1 MSSPAVDDAG
11 RTIGKTEVQMDQL
24 AWSASQYVK
33 FEDERTRPARDL
45 LAQVPLA
52 EARSIVDL
60 GCGPGNS
67 TELLAAR
74 YPDAEILGIDAAPD
88 MLVAARKRLPNV
100 SFVEADVAS
109 WAPAEPVDLLFANAL
124 FQWIPDHLAV
134 LARLMDCLR
143 PGGVLAVQMPDNL
156 GEPTH
161 MLMEEV
167 AHAGPWAATFASR
180 SIRRQLLPEPTTY
193 FETLGPRS
201 ARLDVWHTIYNHPL
215 ADAAAI
221 VEWVKGTGLR
231 RYLEVIDPD
240 LRPAFLEAYL
250 ERIAALYPPLADG
263 RVLLRFPRLFLVAVR
278 G

>member
-1 MSSPAVDDAG
+1 
-11 RTIGKTEVQMDQL
+11 MDQL

-45 LAQVPLA
+45 LAQVPLV
-52 EARSIVDL
+52 EARTIVDL

-74 YPDAEILGIDAAPD
+74 YPDAEITGVDAAPD
-88 MLVAARKRLPNV
+88 MLVAARKRLPSR
-100 SFVEADVAS
+100 SFVEADIAS

-134 LARLMDCLR
+134 LARLMDHLA

-167 AHAGPWAATFASR
+167 AHSGAWAAGFANR
-180 SIRRQLLPEPTTY
+180 AIRRQLLPEPATY
-193 FETLGPRS
+193 FETLGPKS

-231 RYLEVIDPD
+231 PYLEAVEPD
-240 LRPAFLEAYL
+240 LRESFLGAYL

-263 RVLLRFPRLFLVAVR
+263 RVLLRFPRLFLVAVK

>member
-1 MSSPAVDDAG
+1 
-11 RTIGKTEVQMDQL
+11 MDQL

-45 LAQVPLA
+45 LAQVMLSSA
-52 EARSIVDL
+52 QSVVDL

-67 TELLAAR
+67 TELLVERFPEAS
-74 YPDAEILGIDAAPD
+74 ITGIDLAPD
-88 MLVAARKRLPNV
+88 MLVAARKRLPDRT
-100 SFVEADVAS
+100 FLAADIAT
-109 WAPAEPVDLLFANAL
+109 WAPTEPVDLLFANAL

-134 LARLMDCLR
+134 LVRLMDSLH

-167 AHAGPWAATFASR
+167 AHAGPWAGAFASR
-180 SIRRQLLPEPTTY
+180 GIRRPTLPSPAGY
-193 FETLGPRS
+193 FEALGPKS
-201 ARLDVWHTIYNHPL
+201 SRLDVWHTIYNHPL

-231 RYLEVIDPD
+231 PYLEQVEPE
-240 LRPAFLEAYL
+240 LREAFLDAYL
-250 ERIAALYPPLADG
+250 ERIAACYPPMSDG
-263 RVLLRFPRLFLVAVR
+263 RVLLRFPRLFLTAVKA
-278 G
+278 

>member
-1 MSSPAVDDAG
+1 MRQGA
-11 RTIGKTEVQMDQL
+11 KMDQL

-52 EARSIVDL
+52 EARSVVDL

-67 TELLAAR
+67 TELLAERFPSAAIVGV
-74 YPDAEILGIDAAPD
+74 DSAPD
-88 MLVAARKRLPNV
+88 MLVAARKRLPALC
-100 SFVEADVAS
+100 FAEADIAS

-134 LARLMDCLR
+134 LVRLMDSLR

-167 AHAGPWAATFASR
+167 AHSGPWAGAFADR
-180 SIRRQLLPEPTTY
+180 TIRRPMLPSPSVY
-193 FETLGPRS
+193 FEALGDKS
-201 ARLDVWHTIYNHPL
+201 SRLDVWHTIYNHPL

-231 RYLEVIDPD
+231 PYLEPIEPD
-240 LRPAFLEAYL
+240 LREAFLEAYL
-250 ERIAALYPPLADG
+250 ERVAACYPPMSDG
-263 RVLLRFPRLFLVAVR
+263 RVLLRFPRLFLVAVKR
-278 G
+278 

>member
-1 MSSPAVDDAG
+1 
-11 RTIGKTEVQMDQL
+11 MDQL

-52 EARSIVDL
+52 SARSIVDL

-67 TELLAAR
+67 TELLVER
-74 YPDAEILGIDAAPD
+74 YPDAEIVGVDAAPD
-88 MLVAARKRLPNV
+88 MLAAARQRLPELRFLEV
-100 SFVEADVAS
+100 DVAD
-109 WAPAEPVDLLFANAL
+109 WAPPEPVDLLFANAL
-124 FQWIPDHLAV
+124 FQWIPDHLSV
-134 LARLMDCLR
+134 LTRLMDSLR

-167 AHAGPWAATFASR
+167 AHAGPWASAFANR
-180 SIRRQLLPEPTTY
+180 GTRRQLLPSPMTY
-193 FETLGPRS
+193 FDELGPKS
-201 ARLDVWHTIYNHPL
+201 AKLEVWHTIYNHPL

-231 RYLEVIDPD
+231 RYLEVIEPD
-240 LRPAFLEAYL
+240 LREAFLEAYS
-250 ERIAALYPPLADG
+250 ERVAALYPPLADG
-263 RVLLRFPRLFLVAVR
+263 RVLLRFPRLFLIAVKA
-278 G
+278 

>member
-1 MSSPAVDDAG
+1 M
-11 RTIGKTEVQMDQL
+11 MDQL

-52 EARSIVDL
+52 TAQTVVDL

-67 TELLAAR
+67 TELLAER
-74 YPDAEILGIDAAPD
+74 YPDADIVGVDSAPD
-88 MLVAARKRLPNV
+88 MLMAARKRLPERR
-100 SFVEADVAS
+100 FLEADIAS

-124 FQWIPDHLAV
+124 FQWIPDHLSV
-134 LARLMDCLR
+134 LVRLMDSLK

-167 AHAGPWAATFASR
+167 AHAGPWADAFANRAT
-180 SIRRQLLPEPTTY
+180 RRQMLPTPSAY
-193 FETLGPRS
+193 FDALGPKS
-201 ARLDVWHTIYNHPL
+201 SRLDVWHVIYNHPL

-231 RYLEVIDPD
+231 RYLEVVEPD
-240 LRPAFLEAYL
+240 LREAFLEAYL
-250 ERIAALYPPLADG
+250 ERVGALYAPMADG
-263 RVLLRFPRLFLVAVR
+263 RVLLRFPRLFLVAVKA
-278 G
+278 

>member
-1 MSSPAVDDAG
+1 
-11 RTIGKTEVQMDQL
+11 MDQL

-52 EARSIVDL
+52 SAHSVVDL

-67 TELLAAR
+67 TELLAERFPEATITGL
-74 YPDAEILGIDAAPD
+74 DSAPD
-88 MLVAARKRLPNV
+88 MLVAARKRLPDV
-100 SFVEADVAS
+100 TFLEADIGS
-109 WAPAEPVDLLFANAL
+109 WKPEEPVDLLFANAL
-124 FQWIPDHLAV
+124 FQWIPDHLSV
-134 LARLMDCLR
+134 LVRLMDSLR
-143 PGGVLAVQMPDNL
+143 PGGVMAVQMPDNL

-167 AHAGPWAATFASR
+167 AHSGPWASAFANR
-180 SIRRQLLPEPTTY
+180 SIRRPMLPSPAGY
-193 FETLGPRS
+193 FDALGPKS

-231 RYLEVIDPD
+231 PYLEPIEPD
-240 LRPAFLEAYL
+240 LREAFLEAYL
-250 ERIAALYPPLADG
+250 ERIAACYPPMSDG
-263 RVLLRFPRLFLVAVR
+263 RVLLRFPRLFLIAVKA
-278 G
+278 